1 MYFKHRLLEG
11 ATHRTRGESS
21 MLRRR
26 PLLVPEA
33 RGWGLMLRQRRVV
46 MVMVVGL
53 VGRRGRV
60 AVVVVGRV
68 VRRRLLH
75 AGVRRLGTDRWQ
87 YSNVNDS
94 YRGQYT
100 DKKRFCHIAMI

>member
-1 MYFKHRLLEG
+1 
-11 ATHRTRGESS
+11 
-21 MLRRR
+21 MLRRC

-33 RGWGLMLRQRRVV
+33 RGRGLVLRQWGVV
-46 MVMVVGL
+46 VVVVGL

-75 AGVRRLGTDRWQ
+75 AGVRRLGTHSR
-87 YSNVNDS
+87 
-94 YRGQYT
+94 
-100 DKKRFCHIAMI
+100 